1 MPTNAYNTPLIH
13 SGFLFLVAHT
23 KGCKVM
29 ITNVIEAFLLCTA
42 VVLHGM
48 AQLQSHNKEEFR
60 VMCKLL
66 SLHEKGIPPPQFE
79 NVEKEN
85 EIIEEM
91 EFLER
96 ATGIDVSNFESSVWK
111 MKKFLKE
118 HPPPE
123 GEEARKA
130 ANEKIRQLLQKAED
144 VKKRSD
150 QNRKSAIAP
159 WESAQLKVLQA
170 VYGEQATKLTKYLG
184 TQVNFTSNTE
194 NIFENSSDANYSCG
208 ADGTESSEGRPVGK
222 TLINDIFC
230 LCVGECNLGNP
241 CHDDLGSPNKATYKT
256 KGKSINCSTDKTKGK
271 WSQIKYKTGSQTA
284 LSFTESWEAIKKSC
298 DDVLQLEKFN
308 IEMNATLMEFE
319 KLLHGDNKSDSGRKI
334 LGYEFNHTKLSY
346 KCIGNA
352 TQLGSWD
359 NDLGYRVQKEHQT
372 CVDYTH
378 TLKTNKEIPW
388 RKKIREA
395 MNYATE
401 METIVAEEQTFLAEL
416 IKLKNSAWM
425 AYNKEKDEEFY
436 EIENYDY
443 NKEELADFPKT
454 HLLFCTLMYFIF
466 AP

>member
-1 MPTNAYNTPLIH
+1 MLIIHCPLTRVF
-13 SGFLFLVAHT
+13 FLIAHT
-23 KGCKVM
+23 KGCKAMV
-29 ITNVIEAFLLCTA
+29 THVIGAFLLYTA

-66 SLHEKGIPPPQFE
+66 SFHEKGIPPPQFE

-91 EFLER
+91 ELLER
-96 ATGIDVSNFESSVWK
+96 ATGPDVSEFESSVWK

-123 GEEARKA
+123 GEEARKV
-130 ANEKIRQLLQKAED
+130 ANEEIKQLLQKAEE
-144 VKKRSD
+144 VREKSD
-150 QNRKSAIAP
+150 QNRNSAIAP
-159 WESAQLKVLQA
+159 WENAQLKALQA
-170 VYGEQATKLTKYLG
+170 VYGDHIENLTKYLD
-184 TQVNFTSNTE
+184 TQVNFTNNTE
-194 NIFENSSDANYSCG
+194 KIFESIEGANYSCG
-208 ADGTESSEGRPVGK
+208 GSDGTDPNKGKAVGK

-241 CHDDLGSPNKATYKT
+241 CHDDIGSPNKAVYKQ
-256 KGKSINCSTDKTKGK
+256 SRSPRHIDCSKDKTKGK
-271 WSQIKYKTGSQTA
+271 WTQIKYKMGSQTA

-298 DDVLQLEKFN
+298 DDVLKLEKFD
-308 IEMNATLMEFE
+308 IEINATLTEFE
-319 KLLHGDNKSDSGRKI
+319 KLLHGDSQSGTGRKI

-346 KCIGNA
+346 KCIGNV
-352 TQLGSWD
+352 TQLGDKD
-359 NDLGYRVQKEHQT
+359 NNLGYRVQKEHQT
-372 CVDYTH
+372 CVDYTY
-378 TLKTNKEIPW
+378 TLNTKKEIPW
-388 RKKIREA
+388 RKKIKEA
-395 MNYATE
+395 LNDVTE
-401 METIVAEEQTFLAEL
+401 MEYIVAEEQTFLAEL

-443 NKEELADFPKT
+443 NKEEFADFPKT
-454 HLLFCTLMYFIF
+454 HLLFYTLMYFSF

>member
-1 MPTNAYNTPLIH
+1 
-13 SGFLFLVAHT
+13 
-23 KGCKVM
+23 M
-29 ITNVIEAFLLCTA
+29 ITNVIGAFLLYTA

-96 ATGIDVSNFESSVWK
+96 ATGPDVTNFEGGIWK

-123 GEEARKA
+123 GEEARKV
-130 ANEKIRQLLQKAED
+130 ANEEIRQLLQKAED

-150 QNRKSAIAP
+150 QNRKSAIGP

-170 VYGEQATKLTKYLG
+170 VYGEQANNLTKYLD
-184 TQVNFTSNTE
+184 THVNFTSNTE
-194 NIFENSSDANYSCG
+194 KIFESNTTANYSCG
-208 ADGTESSEGRPVGK
+208 GGGDGDGTEPNKGKAVGK

-230 LCVGECNLGNP
+230 LCVGECNWGNP
-241 CHDDLGSPNKATYKT
+241 CHDDIGSPNKATHRKRRQF
-256 KGKSINCSTDKTKGK
+256 NCSADTNKGG
-271 WSQIKYKTGSQTA
+271 WTQIKYKAGSKTA

-298 DDVLQLEKFN
+298 DDVLKLEKFD
-308 IEMNATLMEFE
+308 IEINATLTEFD
-319 KLLHGDNKSDSGRKI
+319 KLLHGDNQSDRNRVI
-334 LGYEFNHTKLSY
+334 LGYKFNHTEISY

-352 TQLGSWD
+352 ARLGGWEQS
-359 NDLGYRVQKEHQT
+359 LGYQPPSEHQT

-378 TLKTNKEIPW
+378 TIKEKEDIPW
-388 RKKIREA
+388 RRKIKEA
-395 MNYATE
+395 MNYTTE
-401 METIVAEEQTFLAEL
+401 MEYIVAEEQTYLAEL
-416 IKLKNSAWM
+416 IKLKNSAWV

-443 NKEELADFPKT
+443 NKEEFADFPKT
-454 HLLFCTLMYFIF
+454 HLLFYTLMYFIF